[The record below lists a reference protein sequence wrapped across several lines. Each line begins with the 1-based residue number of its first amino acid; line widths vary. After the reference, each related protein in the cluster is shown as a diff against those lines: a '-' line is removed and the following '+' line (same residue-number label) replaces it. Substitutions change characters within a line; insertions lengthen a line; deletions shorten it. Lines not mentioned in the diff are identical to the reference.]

1 MSNDDNSKSFWTT
14 LPGILTGVA
23 ALLTAVGGLL
33 TAIDW
38 QGHNDGAEPGKSIPE
53 PLKVAPYT
61 DEPLKINSFV
71 LDYATILQDD
81 SSNLSWAVSGAK
93 KVNILPGP
101 HQVSSK
107 GFLLVSPEKTTEY
120 SLTAMNGTEQVA
132 ASVRLEVLDAYC
144 YAKGNIT
151 LEVNSLAQGR
161 GIDLDINDDDDDL
174 DSDNSDPI
182 SDLDA
187 VDSDNESYDQAS
199 DFDAADTDNDKSGQ
213 VIDILYGGYFK
224 APFTADISI
233 TPIYGATIV
242 SNERDYPFWPE
253 GLGTKVK
260 PNTNIDVSN
269 WSEQKY
275 IWVNTDKGGWSKVSI
290 HKTLDKWSGTVDI
303 SYITWQQFSMG
314 G

>member
-23 ALLTAVGGLL
+23 ALLTAVGGLM
-33 TAIDW
+33 TTIDW
-38 QGHNDGAEPGKSIPE
+38 QGHDDGAEPDNSIPE
-53 PLKVAPYT
+53 PLKVASST
-61 DEPLKINSFV
+61 DEPLKINSFG

-101 HQVSSK
+101 HQVNSK
-107 GFLLVSPEKTTEY
+107 GSLMVSPEKTTEY

-151 LEVNSLAQGR
+151 LEVNAAAQGR
-161 GIDLDINDDDDDL
+161 GIDLDINDDDL

-213 VIDILYGGYFK
+213 VIDILYGGSFK

-253 GLGTKVK
+253 GLGIKVN
-260 PNTNIDVSN
+260 PDTNIDISN
-269 WSEQKY
+269 WPEEKY

-290 HKTLDKWSGTVDI
+290 HKTLDKWSGTVNI
-303 SYITWQQFSMG
+303 SYITWQRFSMG

>member
-1 MSNDDNSKSFWTT
+1 MSDPDNSKSFWTT
-14 LPGILTGVA
+14 LPGILTGLA

-33 TAIDW
+33 TAFDW
-38 QGHNDGAEPGKSIPE
+38 QGDNDGSDPDNSIQQ
-53 PLKVAPYT
+53 PLMADPSK
-61 DEPLKINSFV
+61 DEPLKINSFG
-71 LDYATILQDD
+71 LDYSTILQGD

-93 KVNILPGP
+93 KANILPGR
-101 HQVSSK
+101 HQVASQ

-120 SLTAMNGTEQVA
+120 SLTAMNGTDQVA

-161 GIDLDINDDDDDL
+161 GIDLDINAADPVR
-174 DSDNSDPI
+174 DNSGPV
-182 SDLDA
+182 SDI
-187 VDSDNESYDQAS
+187 
-199 DFDAADTDNDKSGQ
+199 DAADTDDDNYDPATDFEADDSSNFMPGQ
-213 VIDILYGGYFK
+213 AIDLNYGGYFK
-224 APFTADISI
+224 APFTANIGI
-233 TPIYGATIV
+233 TPVYGATIV

-260 PNTNIDVSN
+260 PNTYIDISN
-269 WSEQKY
+269 WPEEKY

-290 HKTLDKWSGTVDI
+290 RKTLDKLSGTVSI
-303 SYITWQQFSMG
+303 SYITWQRFSMG